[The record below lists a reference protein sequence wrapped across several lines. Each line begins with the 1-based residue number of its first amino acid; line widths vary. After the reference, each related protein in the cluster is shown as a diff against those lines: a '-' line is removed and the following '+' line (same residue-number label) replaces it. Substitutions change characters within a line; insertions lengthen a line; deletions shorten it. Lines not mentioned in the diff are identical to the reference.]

1 MNTFSILF
9 VDISIDQS
17 SPVAKLPSNLVV
29 EALRASDQNMRF
41 PTNMIHKIDLQIIFI
56 IVYYIIMKI
65 LSLITLGNG
74 VKMSFEIKQKNFTPL
89 NILNSVPLDVAKLP
103 QDWNHRCK
111 ENRLWFEMEE
121 PADKDMM
128 VTVYEGP
135 KDASVENGKGKE
147 YTYHQSGLRYPHML
161 LPGTYIITFSNDQY
175 TQLYVVF
182 DHNKLSLEEY

>member
-1 MNTFSILF
+1 
-9 VDISIDQS
+9 
-17 SPVAKLPSNLVV
+17 
-29 EALRASDQNMRF
+29 
-41 PTNMIHKIDLQIIFI
+41 
-56 IVYYIIMKI
+56 MKI

-89 NILNSVPLDVAKLP
+89 NILNGVPLDVSRATL
-103 QDWNHRCK
+103 QENTGIFDALSNSNVHRCK

-135 KDASVENGKGKE
+135 KDASVENCKGKE
-147 YTYHQSGLRYPHML
+147 YTYHQSGLRHPHML

-175 TQLYVVF
+175 TQLSVVF
-182 DHNKLSLEEY
+182 DHNKLLLEEY

>member
-1 MNTFSILF
+1 
-9 VDISIDQS
+9 
-17 SPVAKLPSNLVV
+17 
-29 EALRASDQNMRF
+29 
-41 PTNMIHKIDLQIIFI
+41 
-56 IVYYIIMKI
+56 MKI

-74 VKMSFEIKQKNFTPL
+74 VKMSFEVKQNDST
-89 NILNSVPLDVAKLP
+89 
-103 QDWNHRCK
+103 

-135 KDASVENGKGKE
+135 RDAPICIDTSKGKE

-175 TQLYVVF
+175 TQLSVVF
-182 DHNKLSLEEY
+182 DHNKLLLEEY